1 MNAPISPQVPA
12 WGYDRARWKQGV
24 RKGRERGC
32 WVYIAR
38 DELESAGIPTDAPPP
53 WYKLSGA
60 QSRKSSHRVIVSLK
74 PEQP

>member
-1 MNAPISPQVPA
+1 MSGAVSSQTVA
-12 WGYDRARWKQGV
+12 WRYDRAVWKQGV

-38 DELESAGIPTDAPPP
+38 DELEAAGIPIDGPPP